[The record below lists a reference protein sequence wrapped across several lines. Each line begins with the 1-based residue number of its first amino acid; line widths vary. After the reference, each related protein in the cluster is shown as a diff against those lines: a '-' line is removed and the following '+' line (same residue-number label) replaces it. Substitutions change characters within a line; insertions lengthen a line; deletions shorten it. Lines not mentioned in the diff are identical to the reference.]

1 MYIETIT
8 RLLELAPSGLTNDQ
22 LLWRLRASGL
32 RLTSSDIVQSLA
44 MLVDTGAASV
54 SAAGRWRL
62 AQFRTAPENLGSV
75 RSATRSTEP
84 TPSTVLRAVT
94 ALVSPSAIRD
104 VLASAP
110 EADGENE
117 PRADADWRRLLAYY
131 AATQRLDPRGAV
143 DERTDRHGLSWQ
155 LYRAEGRWWNAAEL
169 RFPIDALPSQLREA
183 LSRRPGN
190 ACSLG
195 YPVSLFDEAGVS
207 CFVPALLIPAAY
219 RTEGPTLIVAI
230 TSPDPVLNPRWL
242 EAASKRLS
250 RWPKDRFVEA
260 LFPEGEVATFE
271 DVAMRL
277 ANAAAT
283 LGGALVKPAQLQG
296 ELTIEGEGLRNVAG
310 LFLPTDARFTQGAER
325 DLDAMREWP
334 DEALRETAVWPLLC
348 AASASDG
355 QVSGS
360 PPSLNVPPVGPRP
373 LTDCQYGAAV
383 SALSGPLTLI
393 QGPPGTGK
401 SEVIL
406 ALLTSIVLAGRSA
419 VFVSRNHRALDEVE
433 ERLARVA
440 GDIPLLTR
448 ARDSDGQRD
457 TDLATEMRL
466 LATGDMRPGGAEDEV
481 GSKGMLEDA
490 QRLLA
495 IWRHRRRETDLNLA
509 LSEAVERLDRW
520 NEAAS
525 AVAAMPAVRRGLFR
539 RLLSMLRRLVV
550 WRPAD
555 PTDERATLNRQV
567 QALRR
572 ELSELANNS
581 PQGEPD
587 KLAESIAAGTVAA
600 LKREAPRITIPNSVA
615 RQHLADRH
623 QAIQFSGRTKSAQ
636 MRAEEAALVL
646 RHRPLWAVSAL
657 SAAARIP
664 LEPALFDYAVFDEA
678 SQCDI
683 ASALPLFAR
692 ARHAVVVGDPLQLSF
707 VPQLSLHQERSL
719 MDAAGLGTAA
729 RHTIAQSKNSLFDFV
744 RSRGT
749 AKWHFLADQFRSDP
763 AIVGYLNAAFYDGRL
778 VAAAQSERRA
788 PDGYRPGLAWHDVRG
803 HPAREDGGNVNH
815 AEADEIVRLLTAMIR
830 ERRFSGSIGV
840 LSPFNT
846 QVASLLRRIEAALG
860 PAERRNVR
868 VSTID
873 RFQGGEA
880 DVILFSL
887 VVAAGVHPG
896 ALTFYERE
904 RRRLNVAISRAR
916 ALCLVVG
923 DKEFARKSRVRTLSF
938 LAEAVDRPPR
948 PRDQFDSEWERRLHA
963 ALRRRGLEAIPQ
975 YPVGSRYLDLALD
988 PEGRKLDVEVD
999 GRRWHANPD
1008 GERKSADH
1016 LRDRELIARGW
1027 KVRQFWVHELA
1038 ADMENCLDTIERD
1051 LARA

>member
-1 MYIETIT
+1 MYTETIT

-22 LLWRLRASGL
+22 LLWRLRVSGL
-32 RLTSSDIVQSLA
+32 RLTSSDIGQTLA

-54 SAAGRWRL
+54 SAAGRSRL
-62 AQFRTAPENLGSV
+62 AQFRMAPQKPGADHSGPRSTAPTL
-75 RSATRSTEP
+75 
-84 TPSTVLRAVT
+84 VLRAVT
-94 ALVSPSAIRD
+94 ALVSPGAIGEPP
-104 VLASAP
+104 VLAPS
-110 EADGENE
+110 ESDGENE

-169 RFPIDALPSQLREA
+169 RFPIDALPSPLREA

-219 RTEGPTLIVAI
+219 RTEGPTLIVEI

-271 DVAMRL
+271 DVTMRL

-355 QVSGS
+355 HVNGS

-448 ARDSDGQRD
+448 AGDSDGQRD
-457 TDLATEMRL
+457 TDFVSEMRL
-466 LATGDMRPGGAEDEV
+466 LATGDMRPGGAEDED

-490 QRLLA
+490 QRLLGM
-495 IWRHRRRETDLNLA
+495 WRHRRRETDLNLA

-539 RLLSMLRRLVV
+539 RLLSMLRH
-550 WRPAD
+550 
-555 PTDERATLNRQV
+555 
-567 QALRR
+567 RR
-572 ELSELANNS
+572 
-581 PQGEPD
+581 
-587 KLAESIAAGTVAA
+587 
-600 LKREAPRITIPNSVA
+600 
-615 RQHLADRH
+615 ADRD
-623 QAIQFSGRTKSAQ
+623 SGHSS
-636 MRAEEAALVL
+636 
-646 RHRPLWAVSAL
+646 PG
-657 SAAARIP
+657 AAR
-664 LEPALFDYAVFDEA
+664 
-678 SQCDI
+678 S
-683 ASALPLFAR
+683 ASADWSSPSWGAP
-692 ARHAVVVGDPLQLSF
+692 HA
-707 VPQLSLHQERSL
+707 
-719 MDAAGLGTAA
+719 
-729 RHTIAQSKNSLFDFV
+729 
-744 RSRGT
+744 
-749 AKWHFLADQFRSDP
+749 
-763 AIVGYLNAAFYDGRL
+763 
-778 VAAAQSERRA
+778 
-788 PDGYRPGLAWHDVRG
+788 
-803 HPAREDGGNVNH
+803 
-815 AEADEIVRLLTAMIR
+815 
-830 ERRFSGSIGV
+830 
-840 LSPFNT
+840 
-846 QVASLLRRIEAALG
+846 
-860 PAERRNVR
+860 
-868 VSTID
+868 
-873 RFQGGEA
+873 
-880 DVILFSL
+880 
-887 VVAAGVHPG
+887 
-896 ALTFYERE
+896 
-904 RRRLNVAISRAR
+904 
-916 ALCLVVG
+916 
-923 DKEFARKSRVRTLSF
+923 
-938 LAEAVDRPPR
+938 
-948 PRDQFDSEWERRLHA
+948 
-963 ALRRRGLEAIPQ
+963 
-975 YPVGSRYLDLALD
+975 
-988 PEGRKLDVEVD
+988 
-999 GRRWHANPD
+999 
-1008 GERKSADH
+1008 
-1016 LRDRELIARGW
+1016 
-1027 KVRQFWVHELA
+1027 
-1038 ADMENCLDTIERD
+1038 
-1051 LARA
+1051 